1 MYIHDGMDRNRIQE
15 RTNLLTSRGG
25 HVHNVWE
32 WADIRKGLS
41 GIALFCAVDAVYSEA
56 QK

>member
-41 GIALFCAVDAVYSEA
+41 GIALFCAVDAVYSEV